1 MYNVI
6 SWSMGRCPVFFQSID
21 LLWRALWITSCSWV
35 NITSFQLPSSEGPT
49 ILTNFV
55 YHPGCNPF
63 VGLAHL
69 LLFSLGYWR
78 YRTCPISFWPWTP
91 WMVTSHS
98 RLSTLGEVICN
109 TLDYVSGS
117 ILPKSH
123 TSSFDSNFFR
133 WTFSTKSHLFYWCM
147 FNKLRIHGWC
157 HPLGIPSKLN

>member
-78 YRTCPISFWPWTP
+78 YRTCPISFWPWTL

-98 RLSTLGEVICN
+98 WLSTLRGVICN
-109 TLDYVSGS
+109 TLVCVSDFVHPKTHTTNLGS
-117 ILPKSH
+117 
-123 TSSFDSNFFR
+123 DFFR
-133 WTFSTKSHLFYWCM
+133 WIFSGRSLPFCSCTFS
-147 FNKLRIHGWC
+147 KLRIHGWC
-157 HPLGIPSKLN
+157 